1 VQAADRSAN
10 SPRDRQ
16 RQIPWKNN
24 IQPTAEQPRNVVAK
38 KQKAQQDGIDP
49 SRERFHNFIVPDI
62 SLQNRIEMR
71 QRKSEDEQSSSSNQE
86 AIFFHR
92 TSLKNDYKFT
102 KIVAANLQQKAT
114 KLYYTNYNL
123 SRVIGIDAHILIR

>member
-24 IQPTAEQPRNVVAK
+24 IQPTAEQPRNVVAQ

-62 SLQNRIEMR
+62 SLQNRIEMH
-71 QRKSEDEQSSSSNQE
+71 QRKSEDEQSSSSN
-86 AIFFHR
+86 
-92 TSLKNDYKFT
+92 
-102 KIVAANLQQKAT
+102 
-114 KLYYTNYNL
+114 
-123 SRVIGIDAHILIR
+123 